1 MGINGITLAHKLPL
15 ALSPGRCVAIS
26 APALSYTHTGP
37 ECRCRL
43 TPAIL
48 YIGMHAIGFGKWG
61 LWYKHPNNGPP
72 SSPANLGV
80 ETMPQSMLLVSQPS
94 NTGECLLVSQGW
106 APPSNPSHLG
116 EPPQL
121 DSLAA
126 TWLIPVCQSQNKPPG
141 NRRWAE
147 LKNRKAMFSC
157 PDSCQPVFSE
167 NWLLLFFGKTFSSSN
182 RHIISDRFSA
192 IVISI
197 KDWQKLAT
205 MAR

>member
-26 APALSYTHTGP
+26 APASGFVLYSHSCP

-48 YIGMHAIGFGKWG
+48 YIGMHAIGLRKWG
-61 LWYKHPNNGPP
+61 VWYKHLNNGPP
-72 SSPANLGV
+72 SFPPNLGVV

-126 TWLIPVCQSQNKPPG
+126 TWLMPVCQSQNKPPG
-141 NRRWAE
+141 NRRWTK
-147 LKNRKAMFSC
+147 LKSRATERFSC
-157 PDSCQPVFSE
+157 SDSCQS
-167 NWLLLFFGKTFSSSN
+167 
-182 RHIISDRFSA
+182 
-192 IVISI
+192 
-197 KDWQKLAT
+197 
-205 MAR
+205 

>member
-48 YIGMHAIGFGKWG
+48 YIGMHAIGFRK
-61 LWYKHPNNGPP
+61 WYKHPNNGPP

-147 LKNRKAMFSC
+147 LKKTERLCLAAQTVVSQYSLKTGCCSFLERHFLLVTDTSFLTGF
-157 PDSCQPVFSE
+157 PPLLSLSKIGKSWPV
-167 NWLLLFFGKTFSSSN
+167 WRDDG
-182 RHIISDRFSA
+182 
-192 IVISI
+192 
-197 KDWQKLAT
+197 
-205 MAR
+205 